1 MKLKMTDQALAR
13 LKSAS
18 ERVEVWDELVPN
30 LLLTIHPTGRKSW
43 AVRYRADGRR
53 VKMALGTYP
62 ETGLRDAREKA
73 RDVLLAAADGENPSH
88 EKRRERAEKE
98 ADRKIEGLTIGD
110 LLKTYEHLHLAQL
123 RTGKQALIFLR
134 EFKQAHAHTAVVD
147 FKPSDFTRL
156 LDRIMLDGHATKANR
171 VHSHVKT
178 FFNWAVG
185 RAILDRNPC
194 DKIKKPAKERR
205 RDRFLSDEEIRLF
218 WLATGDDLEPFGYL
232 GRFLL
237 LTGQRLNEAAK
248 MTLGEV
254 TGAHWH
260 LPAARVKNAN
270 QHDVFLPVQAG
281 EILAR
286 ATRVVG
292 TQGYVFTT
300 TGRSPVQ
307 SFDKPIQRLRARMA
321 TLSGRD
327 IPHFTYHDLRRTC
340 ETGLAMLGTP
350 QPIIDRITNH
360 LTGRGMARTYNQH
373 DYRAERT
380 MALQRWADHVEG
392 LADEQ

>member
-1 MKLKMTDQALAR
+1 
-13 LKSAS
+13 
-18 ERVEVWDELVPN
+18 
-30 LLLTIHPTGRKSW
+30 
-43 AVRYRADGRR
+43 
-53 VKMALGTYP
+53 MALGTYP

-98 ADRKIEGLTIGD
+98 ADRKIEGLKIGD
-110 LLKTYEHLHLAQL
+110 LLKTYEQLHLAEL

-218 WLATGDDLEPFGYL
+218 WRATGEDLEPFGYL

-248 MTLGEV
+248 MTSGEV
-254 TGAHWH
+254 TGTHWH

-270 QHDVFLPVQAG
+270 QHDVFLPMQAG

-292 TQGYVFTT
+292 PQGYVFTT

-307 SFDKPIQRLRARMA
+307 SFDKPIQRLRSRMA
-321 TLSGRD
+321 QMAGRE
-327 IPHFTYHDLRRTC
+327 IAHFTYHDLRRTC

-373 DYRAERT
+373 DYREERT
-380 MALQRWADHVEG
+380 AALQRWADHVEG
-392 LADEQ
+392 LANV

>member
-13 LKSAS
+13 VKPTEARL
-18 ERVEVWDELVPN
+18 EIWDELVPN
-30 LLLTIHPTGRKSW
+30 LLLTVHPTGRKSW
-43 AVRYRADGRR
+43 SVRYRADGKRL
-53 VKMALGTYP
+53 KMSLGAYP
-62 ETGLRDAREKA
+62 EIGLRDAREKA
-73 RDVLLAAADGENPSH
+73 RDVLLAASDGENPAH
-88 EKRRERAEKE
+88 DRRRERAEKE
-98 ADRKIEGLTIGD
+98 SERRIEGITIGD
-110 LLKTYEHLHLAQL
+110 LLKTYERLHLAQL
-123 RTGKQALIFLR
+123 RTGKQAVIFLR
-134 EFKQAHAHTAVVD
+134 EFREEYGRTAVVD
-147 FKPSDFTRL
+147 FKAADFTRL
-156 LDRIMLDGHATKANR
+156 LDRIMLEGHATKANR

-218 WLATGDDLEPFGYL
+218 WLATGEDLEPFGHL

-254 TGAHWH
+254 TGRHWH
-260 LPAARVKNAN
+260 LSAQRVKNGN
-270 QHDVFLPVQAG
+270 QHDVFLPAQAAD
-281 EILAR
+281 ILHR
-286 ATRVVG
+286 PTRVASAA
-292 TQGYVFTT
+292 GYVFTT

-307 SFDKPIQRLRARMA
+307 SFDKPIQRLRSRMA
-321 TLSGRD
+321 KMAGRE
-327 IPHFTYHDLRRTC
+327 IAHFTYHDLRRTC

-373 DYRAERT
+373 DYREERT
-380 MALQRWADHVEG
+380 AALQRWADHVEG
-392 LADEQ
+392 LANV